1 VLGIGSICLLGAALL
16 LILNT
21 LAIAINNRRQEIEIM
36 RVVGAT
42 SWFIR
47 VPFMLEGVI
56 QGLFGAALAI
66 ASNYAL
72 RIYVIDEFGDANA
85 LQLLD
90 GFQVD
95 DPELFRTNLIV
106 ILVAVGVAVVGSA
119 VAVTRY
125 LDR

>member
-1 VLGIGSICLLGAALL
+1 
-16 LILNT
+16 
-21 LAIAINNRRQEIEIM
+21 M

-56 QGLFGAALAI
+56 QGLFGAGLAI

-72 RIYVIDEFGDANA
+72 RIYVIDEFGNANA

-95 DPELFRTNLIV
+95 DSELFRTNLIV
-106 ILVAVGVAVVGSA
+106 LVVAVGVSVIGSA

>member
-1 VLGIGSICLLGAALL
+1 
-16 LILNT
+16 
-21 LAIAINNRRQEIEIM
+21 M

-56 QGLFGAALAI
+56 QGLLGAGLAI

-90 GFQVD
+90 GFQVND
-95 DPELFRTNLIV
+95 NELFRTNLIV
-106 ILVAVGVAVVGSA
+106 VLVAVGVSVIGSA